1 MSIPSEIRHA
11 HDTGVL
17 GWLDKLLIAVWRGST
32 IEGAEVFYDEMK
44 RGFERYQKGV
54 GHLAVIEPK
63 TPMPPSEAR
72 QRISQVFDEYPK
84 SCSCVAVVFEGT
96 GFFASAVGS
105 VASGI
110 MLLTGRNTPFKVC
123 NSLPEAALFIAQH
136 MTIYGEPMSPGV
148 CKQAVDHLRGQIKQ
162 QRASMRPSRPPSTPP
177 VSR

>member
-1 MSIPSEIRHA
+1 MSLPTEIRHA
-11 HDTGVL
+11 HETGIL

-32 IEGAEVFYDEMK
+32 IEGAEVFYEEMK
-44 RGFERYQKGV
+44 RGFELYEKGV

-63 TPMPPSEAR
+63 TPMPPTEAR

-84 SCSCVAVVFEGT
+84 SCSVVAVVFEGS

-136 MTIYGEPMSPGV
+136 MTIYGEPMSPGL

-162 QRASMRPSRPPSTPP
+162 QRASMRPPSTRP
-177 VSR
+177 